1 MRINESVRRGLTPNF
16 LEVVFNKSKLFLL
29 RVPYSNDLY
38 TKYKDNPNFFI
49 YRFHDGFL
57 YLWELRP
64 TNDPVPSTFQEVE
77 ITIEEH
83 APIFAKIVERAIETF
98 FTLENYRISKR
109 RYSSI
114 WEVEL
119 KQEQEGKFGALVLRP
134 TLAFSVR
141 NLYSKLENKQVIA
154 LTIRR
159 RGKPIFIGDE
169 DAIKNQLTDTR
180 GLTQNHS
187 GEIVA
192 SPHNI
197 SRFLEATGQQK
208 DYTDYLDEIESRLNE
223 FAYLKKSPANFKK
236 IAPKF
241 HLPNDLKIEDLLL
254 FNLPSDSFEFL
265 RIPKPKYFYY
275 NERTKTGY
283 YVLPTVF

>member
-1 MRINESVRRGLTPNF
+1 M
-16 LEVVFNKSKLFLL
+16 
-29 RVPYSNDLY
+29 
-38 TKYKDNPNFFI
+38 
-49 YRFHDGFL
+49 
-57 YLWELRP
+57 
-64 TNDPVPSTFQEVE
+64 
-77 ITIEEH
+77 
-83 APIFAKIVERAIETF
+83 
-98 FTLENYRISKR
+98 
-109 RYSSI
+109 
-114 WEVEL
+114 
-119 KQEQEGKFGALVLRP
+119 LRP

-159 RGKPIFIGDE
+159 RGKPIFIGGE

-180 GLTQNHS
+180 GLTQNHR

-192 SPHNI
+192 SRHNV

-208 DYTDYLDEIESRLNE
+208 DYTDYLREIESRRNE

-254 FNLPSDSFEFL
+254 VNLPSDSFEFL
-265 RIPKPKYFYY
+265 QIPKPKYFYY

-283 YVLPTVF
+283 YNKVVSELRPYSFDLFRNQRLRILVVSPDEYEGSIGEYIVTLEKKLKELFHLNNIEFHLELVKSSENYFQVLDKIDAKDYNLAIILLSQRDKEIDTPQSPYYLTKAKLLNY